1 MIIKLLVVLAIVF
14 SVIYLL
20 YINGLATFTS
30 KKALI
35 FLGKYNLN
43 KKEYSATF
51 KACTGYVKRVLVFNK
66 ADNITF
72 CFNSNLDNGE
82 IKAVINNSKGETI
95 AVLTSETPTLTLN
108 ITPEKYFLT
117 IEFYKAYGNCNFTCK

>member
-1 MIIKLLVVLAIVF
+1 MIIKLLIVLAIVF

-20 YINGLATFTS
+20 YINGLATFTN

-35 FLGKYNLN
+35 FLGKYSLN

-51 KACTGYVKRVLVFNK
+51 KACTGYVKRVLVFKK
-66 ADNITF
+66 AANITF

-82 IKAVINNSKGETI
+82 IKAVINSSKGETI
-95 AVLTSETPTLTLN
+95 AVLTSENPTFTLDV
-108 ITPEKYFLT
+108 TPEKIFLT
-117 IEFYKAYGNCNFTCK
+117 IEFYKAYGNCKFIYK